1 MILERDGER
10 VKKTLR
16 VGAVPA
22 RVPDRPQTPLWLVVI
37 RGLAE
42 HPILLLTNV
51 APKAGAGYALW
62 IGDIH
67 LTRWK

>member
-22 RVPDRPQTPLWLVVI
+22 RVPDRPQTPLWLVVYQLSDCSATVSSA
-37 RGLAE
+37 R
-42 HPILLLTNV
+42 V
-51 APKAGAGYALW
+51 
-62 IGDIH
+62 
-67 LTRWK
+67 